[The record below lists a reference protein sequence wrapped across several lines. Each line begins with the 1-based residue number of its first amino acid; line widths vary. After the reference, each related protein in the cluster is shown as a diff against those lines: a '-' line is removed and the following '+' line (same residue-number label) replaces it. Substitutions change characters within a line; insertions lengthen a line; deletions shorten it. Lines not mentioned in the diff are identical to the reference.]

1 MCSLRLFSLYLEAA
15 TGDVYEN
22 IHMETPV
29 LESLFNKAAGLQV
42 CKLIKKRL
50 QHKYFPAIIAKFL
63 RRFIL
68 KNTCERLLLFIQKS
82 VET

>member
-1 MCSLRLFSLYLEAA
+1 MCSLSLFSLYLEAA
-15 TGDVYEN
+15 TGGVYEN

-50 QHKYFPAIIAKFL
+50 RHKYFPAIIAKFL
-63 RRFIL
+63 RRSF
-68 KNTCERLLLFIQKS
+68 
-82 VET
+82 